1 VHRRLPIPTVAAQL
15 AELAVLLRAGNHTDP
30 EHETVL
36 CLVECASHAAEAL
49 SVAGNDNTVRHFED
63 ALAAAR
69 AAVTCASFALFD
81 RVRPVPSPARPG
93 ALYIPREITT

>member
-1 VHRRLPIPTVAAQL
+1 MLSYRQGQPGRLPIPTVAAQL
-15 AELAVLLRAGNHTDP
+15 AELAVRLRAGNHTDP

-81 RVRPVPSPARPG
+81 RVRP
-93 ALYIPREITT
+93 ALHLRQESRT